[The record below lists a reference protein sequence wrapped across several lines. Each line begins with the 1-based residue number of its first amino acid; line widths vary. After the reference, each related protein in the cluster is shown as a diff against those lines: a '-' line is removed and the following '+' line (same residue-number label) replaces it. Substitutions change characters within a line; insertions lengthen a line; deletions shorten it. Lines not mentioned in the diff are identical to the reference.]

1 MHSASFLSQSFSEV
15 AHASTSDAQVAPAHD
30 DAHVHVYLATP
41 SVHVA
46 PFMQG
51 DDKQSLSLI
60 SQL

>member
-1 MHSASFLSQSFSEV
+1 MHSASFLSQSFSFLLQ
-15 AHASTSDAQVAPAHD
+15 ASTSEPQNGPDHD

-46 PFMQG
+46 PFLHG
-51 DDKQSLSLI
+51 DDKQSLSLT